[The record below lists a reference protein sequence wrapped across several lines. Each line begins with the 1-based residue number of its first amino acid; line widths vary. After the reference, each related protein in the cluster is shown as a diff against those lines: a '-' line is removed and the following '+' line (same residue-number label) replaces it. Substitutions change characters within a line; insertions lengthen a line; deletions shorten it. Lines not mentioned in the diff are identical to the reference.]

1 VTTTSGPEGSWPLH
15 PQVPSYE
22 QPGATP
28 CYPAPSSQH
37 VPPRKP
43 TYPGETPSVF
53 APASQPNEGQPY
65 AEQPQ
70 YGPPG
75 VSWPRYESASDN
87 LQPDRVPAKYRVMA
101 IVAVVLIAAI
111 GVGVVVWSMSWTPRT
126 TAASVWTA
134 VPTPTSTRTVTAT
147 PSSTPKPST
156 VSNCSGSAAE
166 TTGWQAVIPSGWT
179 CEYEAGAEVFIV
191 DELFDTI
198 MVSASQDDPATAC
211 STDLARQA
219 RVTPLPD
226 TAWGGKVSKTAGIK
240 LRDYDGQARCVFASG
255 WTYVMFGVAGTGTI
269 DQLVAA
275 ENSLAQAW
283 YWKF

>member
-1 VTTTSGPEGSWPLH
+1 
-15 PQVPSYE
+15 
-22 QPGATP
+22 
-28 CYPAPSSQH
+28 
-37 VPPRKP
+37 
-43 TYPGETPSVF
+43 
-53 APASQPNEGQPY
+53 
-65 AEQPQ
+65 
-70 YGPPG
+70 
-75 VSWPRYESASDN
+75 
-87 LQPDRVPAKYRVMA
+87 MA
-101 IVAVVLIAAI
+101 IVVVVLIAAI
-111 GVGVVVWSMSWTPRT
+111 GVGVVVWSMSWTPKT
-126 TAASVWTA
+126 PAASVWTA

-156 VSNCSGSAAE
+156 VGNCSGSAAE

-179 CEYEAGAEVFIV
+179 CEYEAGEELFIV

-198 MVSASQDDPATAC
+198 MVSASRDGPATAC

-219 RVTPLPD
+219 KVTPLPD
-226 TAWGGKVSKTAGIK
+226 TVWGGKVSKTAGIK